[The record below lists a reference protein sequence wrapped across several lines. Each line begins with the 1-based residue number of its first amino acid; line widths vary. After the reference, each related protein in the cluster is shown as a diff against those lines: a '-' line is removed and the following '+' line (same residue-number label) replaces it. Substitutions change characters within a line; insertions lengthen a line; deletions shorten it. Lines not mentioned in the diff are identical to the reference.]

1 MSDFFSLVVKPNI
14 HTEVQNP
21 GSFEMP
27 KKEKKKGREEE
38 RDRERHR
45 ERERDGGGREGG
57 REGKGRDGKE
67 EGSGKER
74 KGKPLYEDTLLSFS
88 RKLSEMLH
96 RVGCFPNQ

>member
-1 MSDFFSLVVKPNI
+1 
-14 HTEVQNP
+14 
-21 GSFEMP
+21 MP

-38 RDRERHR
+38 RDRERDS
-45 ERERDGGGREGG
+45 ERERWRGTVGG